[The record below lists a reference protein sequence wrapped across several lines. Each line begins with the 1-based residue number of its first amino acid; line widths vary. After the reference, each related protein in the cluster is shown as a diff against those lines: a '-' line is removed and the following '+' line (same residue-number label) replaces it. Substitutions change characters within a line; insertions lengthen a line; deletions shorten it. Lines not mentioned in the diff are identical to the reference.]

1 MAKKDEK
8 TSTKEVKKVK
18 NNAKKKK
25 NTKVKGETYLE
36 SVASELKKVK
46 WPSKKE
52 VLKYTFATIMFVL
65 VLVGFFILMSLVMS
79 VIRGAFN

>member
-1 MAKKDEK
+1 MQGLWQYSACNILLGE
-8 TSTKEVKKVK
+8 KKVK
-18 NNAKKKK
+18 K
-25 NTKVKGETYLE
+25 NKVQKENYFA
-36 SVASELKKVK
+36 SISSELKKVK

-65 VLVGFFILMSLVMS
+65 VLVGFFILMSLLMS

>member
-8 TSTKEVKKVK
+8 TSTKEVKKTK
-18 NNAKKKK
+18 NIKKKTK
-25 NTKVKGETYLE
+25 TTKVKGETYFE
-36 SVASELKKVK
+36 GVASELKKVK

-52 VLKYTFATIMFVL
+52 VLKYTFSTIMFVL

-79 VIRGAFN
+79 IIRGAFN

>member
-1 MAKKDEK
+1 MNTKVFFNLQKKRRGK
-8 TSTKEVKKVK
+8 WLKKK
-18 NNAKKKK
+18 QKLKKKK
-25 NTKVKGETYLE
+25 QLKKF
-36 SVASELKKVK
+36 ELKKVK

-65 VLVGFFILMSLVMS
+65 VLVGFFILMSLLMS

>member
-8 TSTKEVKKVK
+8 TSIKEVKKVK
-18 NNAKKKK
+18 NNTKKKK